1 MSFHYELSYTM
12 IRCFWISIA
21 LDIYINTYA
30 HKYYAYY
37 IFVVLDSRV
46 QLPYFVYTSVLLES
60 FPIYV
65 SRDRKKM
72 DKWINEK
79 EKKKNAS
86 WLETVKNTLKLILL
100 SVYGNVLMIDP
111 VKKSRKHNARA
122 ICIYL
127 KKKKK
132 IYIYLSKIKVT
143 WNFFHAASRRF
154 IGKIGCI
161 GKLCKEYGTSNAE

>member
-127 KKKKK
+127 KKKKNIYIFVKDQSYMEFFPRCISK
-132 IYIYLSKIKVT
+132 IYWKDWMYWEIV
-143 WNFFHAASRRF
+143 
-154 IGKIGCI
+154 
-161 GKLCKEYGTSNAE
+161 

>member
-1 MSFHYELSYTM
+1 MAGNGKKYFEADTFER
-12 IRCFWISIA
+12 IRKRI
-21 LDIYINTYA
+21 
-30 HKYYAYY
+30 
-37 IFVVLDSRV
+37 
-46 QLPYFVYTSVLLES
+46 
-60 FPIYV
+60 
-65 SRDRKKM
+65 
-72 DKWINEK
+72 
-79 EKKKNAS
+79 
-86 WLETVKNTLKLILL
+86 
-100 SVYGNVLMIDP
+100 LMIDP

-127 KKKKK
+127 KKKK

>member
-21 LDIYINTYA
+21 LDIYIYKHVHIRTQILRIL
-30 HKYYAYY
+30 Y
-37 IFVVLDSRV
+37 ICCARFSRSIT
-46 QLPYFVYTSVLLES
+46 LFCLYIGAPRKFSN
-60 FPIYV
+60 IYRAIV
-65 SRDRKKM
+65 RWKM

-127 KKKKK
+127 KKKKNIYIFVKDQSYMEFFPRCISK
-132 IYIYLSKIKVT
+132 IYWKDWMYWEIV
-143 WNFFHAASRRF
+143 
-154 IGKIGCI
+154 
-161 GKLCKEYGTSNAE
+161 

>member
-1 MSFHYELSYTM
+1 M
-12 IRCFWISIA
+12 
-21 LDIYINTYA
+21 
-30 HKYYAYY
+30 
-37 IFVVLDSRV
+37 LDSRV

-132 IYIYLSKIKVT
+132 YIYICQRSKLHGIFSTLHLEDLLERLDVLGNCVKNT
-143 WNFFHAASRRF
+143 EHRMRNKS
-154 IGKIGCI
+154 IGIVSFTQSSYNKIYYYI
-161 GKLCKEYGTSNAE
+161 FTRIIAR